1 MGVPE
6 TGMTHK
12 LPPFCTRTSALRYS
26 DQLAGEASEVKMP
39 LL

>member
-6 TGMTHK
+6 TGMTPYF
-12 LPPFCTRTSALRYS
+12 PPFAHTSTLRYS